1 MLCLIDIYSKNAWAV
16 PLKDKKCI
24 TISNA
29 FQKILHEFG
38 RKPNKIYLEKGNEFY
53 NKSMKSRL
61 KENDIE
67 MYSIQNEGKSVVAE
81 RFIRTLKNKI
91 YKFSVAEYGSVFS
104 YIIFLC
110 KFYSQAVLQVAIF
123 VNLLL

>member
-29 FQKILHEFG
+29 FQKILHKFG

-61 KENDIE
+61 KDNDIE

-110 KFYSQAVLQVAIF
+110 KFYSQAVL
-123 VNLLL
+123 